1 MNIRV
6 TVGCFDCHPS
16 TVNSQQRVHSFT
28 RACRTGQYSTCTLVI
43 NKKQRSLHFVL
54 PQAMSF
60 SSRRRNYLLTPHRR
74 DGLIEWYDT
83 RKSRALRTVSR
94 LSASLLML
102 VFVVVAFIG
111 VLRACRMKSM
121 LQHSFVL
128 DALETTGADTFSH
141 FEMLIEEHRE
151 LTAQQQ
157 NANDLDSLFPTSRL
171 KQLVPTIGVFHT
183 PLPLRAAFEVY
194 NDKHRLTKRKHIQVS
209 FNECRHILN
218 LAQIMALRKVQKPEA
233 QKVLATTLKEDSVE
247 QGSSNQPSK
256 ADNIPS
262 IRRKFRMES
271 IGSFNDLGEEDMPAD
286 LAGFNGPKLISF
298 DGDQTLYSD
307 GQNFER
313 NPRLAFY
320 LYLLLRHG
328 VTIAVVTAAG
338 YEYMVR

>member
-1 MNIRV
+1 
-6 TVGCFDCHPS
+6 
-16 TVNSQQRVHSFT
+16 
-28 RACRTGQYSTCTLVI
+28 
-43 NKKQRSLHFVL
+43 
-54 PQAMSF
+54 
-60 SSRRRNYLLTPHRR
+60 
-74 DGLIEWYDT
+74 
-83 RKSRALRTVSR
+83 
-94 LSASLLML
+94 ML

-256 ADNIPS
+256 ADKIPF